1 MGKLLT
7 IAMPCYNVEAYLERG
22 LGSLADDRFA
32 DDLEVLIVNDGS
44 TDSTKEIALRYVES
58 HPTIFRLIDKEN
70 GGHGSGINAGIAHAA
85 GTYFRIVDGD
95 DWVDTDNLA
104 TLLDRLRSID
114 SDIVVDE
121 KREVDMGSMSGSLVE
136 LPAYI
141 EVDKE
146 LQFADICNLHDT
158 ESFIAIHTLTVK
170 TSLLREHGISIL
182 EGIFY
187 VDYEYIVK
195 ATCFADTVTFIPLE
209 IYQYLV
215 GNANQS
221 VAAENWV
228 KRYSHHETVVKEL
241 LRFSETDGFS
251 APIHEYL
258 VRKTQLLI
266 NTHYK
271 VLLIFD
277 KDRRRGASRAK
288 EFRLWLKREYPAFA
302 ALTAARYRQAL
313 GMHYLGVDAARLDAI
328 MGR

>member
-121 KREVDMGSMSGSLVE
+121 KREVDMSSMSGSLVE
-136 LPAYI
+136 FPAYI

-146 LQFADICNLHDT
+146 CQFADI
-158 ESFIAIHTLTVK
+158 
-170 TSLLREHGISIL
+170 
-182 EGIFY
+182 
-187 VDYEYIVK
+187 
-195 ATCFADTVTFIPLE
+195 
-209 IYQYLV
+209 
-215 GNANQS
+215 
-221 VAAENWV
+221 
-228 KRYSHHETVVKEL
+228 
-241 LRFSETDGFS
+241 
-251 APIHEYL
+251 
-258 VRKTQLLI
+258 
-266 NTHYK
+266 
-271 VLLIFD
+271 
-277 KDRRRGASRAK
+277 
-288 EFRLWLKREYPAFA
+288 
-302 ALTAARYRQAL
+302 
-313 GMHYLGVDAARLDAI
+313 
-328 MGR
+328 